1 MIVVGVGE
9 YNGGGS
15 DPGARLE
22 PIGPAID
29 HDAGAALSDEERA
42 VAAVAARSC
51 FDLAARAEEGE
62 FDVCAPLAP
71 PAYALV
77 IAIFFS
83 FFCASGDFGK
93 VTVSTP
99 FLKLAAILSG
109 STLSGTWNERWKDPK
124 RRSDR

>member
-62 FDVCAPLAP
+62 FDV
-71 PAYALV
+71 V
-77 IAIFFS
+77 RS
-83 FFCASGDFGK
+83 SRASGLSLGDRDLLL
-93 VTVSTP
+93 
-99 FLKLAAILSG
+99 FLLRL
-109 STLSGTWNERWKDPK
+109 
-124 RRSDR
+124 RRLRQGHREHA